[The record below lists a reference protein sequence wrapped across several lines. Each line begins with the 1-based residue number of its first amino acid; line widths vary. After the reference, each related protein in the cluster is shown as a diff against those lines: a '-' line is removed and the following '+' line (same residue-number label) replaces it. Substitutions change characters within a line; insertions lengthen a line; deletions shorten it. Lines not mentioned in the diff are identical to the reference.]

1 VKRRLRKKLRKGEFQ
16 ELGFEVRYA
25 CAEGLTDDACDAAFD
40 RFILEAIEGN
50 DLAFGG
56 GGPRHVDG
64 FVTTRGRGSVS
75 EGQREAVERW
85 LAACPEVGHY
95 EIGPPV
101 DAWHD
106 W

>member
-1 VKRRLRKKLRKGEFQ
+1 MKRRLRKKLRKGEFQ
-16 ELGFEVRYA
+16 ELGFEVGYA
-25 CAEGLTDDACDAAFD
+25 CSEGLTDDACDAVFD

-56 GGPRHVDG
+56 GGPRRVDG
-64 FVTTRGRGSVS
+64 FVTVWGRGSVT
-75 EGQREAVERW
+75 EAQREAVERW
-85 LAACPEVGHY
+85 LAASPEVKRF

-101 DAWHD
+101 DAWYG